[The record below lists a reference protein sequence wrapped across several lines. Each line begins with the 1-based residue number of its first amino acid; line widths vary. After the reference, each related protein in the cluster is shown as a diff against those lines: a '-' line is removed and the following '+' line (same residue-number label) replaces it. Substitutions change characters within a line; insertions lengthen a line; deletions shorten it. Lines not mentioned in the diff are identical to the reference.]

1 MSTEEQFLI
10 RWLTDQQHVRNVPI
24 EEQHQPNVP
33 TAQQHQPDSPEQF
46 ANTSAILEQ
55 PPDKPKLDTVAV
67 REQTLG
73 KPRHPPPPFNT
84 NQPI

>member
-10 RWLTDQQHVRNVPI
+10 RWLTDQQHVRNVPA
-24 EEQHQPNVP
+24 EEQHQPNS
-33 TAQQHQPDSPEQF
+33 HEQATNF
-46 ANTSAILEQ
+46 STILEQ
-55 PPDKPKLDTVAV
+55 APDKPKLDTVSM

-73 KPRHPPPPFNT
+73 KPRHPPPPSNT